1 MIIHIRHLL
10 LIINY
15 IMLK

>member
-1 MIIHIRHLL
+1 LL

-15 IMLK
+15 ISGG